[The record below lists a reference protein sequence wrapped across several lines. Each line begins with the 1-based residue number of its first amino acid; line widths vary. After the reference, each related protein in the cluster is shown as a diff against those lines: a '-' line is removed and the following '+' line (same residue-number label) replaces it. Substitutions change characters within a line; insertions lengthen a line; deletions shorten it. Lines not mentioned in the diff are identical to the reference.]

1 MTARTIF
8 LKRSAAEDRLLNAL
22 ILLMD
27 LKLGD
32 KFTTSREV
40 TDELIR
46 KFADVS
52 GDYNPIHLDEEF
64 AKNTRFGKRIA
75 HGMLSGAFISAVLGY
90 ELKER
95 KIVYLSQTLK
105 FTAPVFIG
113 DTVAATATVI
123 NIREDKP
130 IVTLETVCTNQNG
143 ETLVTGEAA
152 LMVLP

>member
-1 MTARTIF
+1 M
-8 LKRSAAEDRLLNAL
+8 E
-22 ILLMD
+22 

-32 KFTTSREV
+32 KFSTDRLV

-52 GDYNPIHLDEEF
+52 GDYNPIHLDEEV
-64 AKNTRFGKRIA
+64 AKNTRFGQRIA

-90 ELKER
+90 EFSER
-95 KIVYLSQTLK
+95 SIVYLSQTLK

-113 DTVAATATVI
+113 DTVTATATVTK
-123 NIREDKP
+123 IREDKP

-143 ETLVTGEAA
+143 DVLVKGEAA
-152 LMVLP
+152 VMILG